1 VSRIYIT
8 SAVTIVPPAGAAR
21 VEKIG
26 EEDPKTKRLP
36 RVDRMALSAGKQAL
50 AAAGGNTDAMALTVG
65 TNYGGLQATVD
76 FLEGMAAKGFSFG
89 SPAAFHES
97 VHHAPAGQLS
107 IALQITGPSL
117 TCTDRELSGETALR
131 AGVDLIELGRAKRA
145 LVVSADEVVPAFEE
159 AFRAHK
165 FEQMPREG
173 AAALVLAEAGQV
185 RIETL
190 ELGGPGMGMLRA
202 AGPVADEGF
211 IPSSGGLIA
220 IARAFEK
227 LKGAA
232 AGERITLERFAFGG
246 STATITLVREA

>member
-1 VSRIYIT
+1 MRVFITAAVS
-8 SAVTIVPPAGAAR
+8 IVPPAGAAK

-26 EEDPKTKRLP
+26 EEDARTKRLP

-50 AAAGGNTDAMALTVG
+50 AASGGSTEGMALMVG

-76 FLEGMAAKGFSFG
+76 FLEGMAAKGFPFA
-89 SPAAFHES
+89 SPSAFHES

-107 IALQITGPSL
+107 IALQLTGPSL
-117 TCTDRELSGETALR
+117 TCTDRELSGETALK
-131 AGVDLIELGRAKRA
+131 AGADLIVLGRAKRA

-165 FEQMPREG
+165 FEYLPREG
-173 AAALVLAEAGQV
+173 AAALVLAESGPV
-185 RIETL
+185 RIEKL
-190 ELGGPGMGMLRA
+190 ELDGPGLGMLRA
-202 AGPVADEGF
+202 AGPVAEEGF

-220 IARAFEK
+220 VARAFEK
-227 LKGAA
+227 LKDAP

-246 STATITLVREA
+246 STASITLVREA